1 MDQCDICD
9 EKSVIY
15 EDRQRIECYIVVT
28 QGCEPVLSIKT
39 RSPAYAG

>member
-28 QGCEPVLSIKT
+28 HRAVNLFCQ
-39 RSPAYAG
+39 